1 MGRESDFHEMRMVKL
16 TIPAE
21 IIDDGDFPVNDRF
34 MTRLR
39 PDWVP
44 VWTGHVLLVFGSPR
58 DQIVVVWC
66 CSEHS

>member
-21 IIDDGDFPVNDRF
+21 IIDDWDFPVNDRF

-39 PDWVP
+39 PDSVT
-44 VWTGHVLLVFGSPR
+44 VWTGVLLVFGSPR
-58 DQIVVVWC
+58 DQIVVICCC

>member
-16 TIPAE
+16 TIPTE
-21 IIDDGDFPVNDRF
+21 IINDWDFPVNDRF

-39 PDWVP
+39 PDSVT
-44 VWTGHVLLVFGSPR
+44 VGTGVLLVFGSPG
-58 DQIVVVWC
+58 DQIVVIWC